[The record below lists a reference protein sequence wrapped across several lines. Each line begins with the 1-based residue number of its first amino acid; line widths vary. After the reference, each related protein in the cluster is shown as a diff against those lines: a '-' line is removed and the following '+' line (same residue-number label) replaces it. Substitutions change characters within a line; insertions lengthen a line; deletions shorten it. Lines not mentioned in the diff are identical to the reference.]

1 MSGRVLVVDD
11 LLPNVKLLE
20 ARLSAEYLTV
30 LTAMNGRDAID
41 ICERGECDMVL
52 LDVMMPEMNGFQV
65 CQHLKSNPSTAHLPI
80 VLVTAL
86 DQPTDRIKG
95 LEAGADDFLTKPVNE
110 VALLARVRS
119 LLRLKIMTDELRTR
133 AVPAEGGLSNAVA
146 KAAAEQGDNGRI
158 LLVEDRQTSIDRMCS
173 ALQQNHTVVIEK
185 DPNAALINAPEG
197 NFDLCIISLG
207 LSSFDPL
214 RLCSQLR
221 ALERTRHLPILVLG
235 DIDDERRIVRA
246 LDIGVNDYLLRP
258 IDRQELSARTKT
270 QVKRR
275 RYSDKLRESLQES
288 VTMAVTDPL
297 TGLNN
302 RRHLTSHLNSLMES
316 SAGAKSLNGIP
327 DLCLL
332 ILDIDHFKQ
341 VNDRYGHDA
350 GDEVLKEFSQRLK
363 KAVRGIDLVC
373 RYGGEE
379 FVALMPDIDE
389 NVAFKL
395 AERIRTSVAME
406 PFAINGGAKTI
417 NVTVSIG
424 MAMLT
429 NKVSTSNE
437 LLKTADMALYRAKN
451 EGRNRVIANAA

>member
-30 LTAMNGRDAID
+30 LTAMNGRDAIE
-41 ICERGECDMVL
+41 ICERGECDLVL

-65 CQHLKSNPSTAHLPI
+65 CQHLKNSPLTAHIPI

-86 DQPTDRIKG
+86 DQPADRVKG

-119 LLRLKIMTDELRTR
+119 LLRIKIMTDELRTR
-133 AVPAEGGLSNAVA
+133 AAPTEGGLGGAVA
-146 KAAAEQGDNGRI
+146 KANAEDGLNGRV
-158 LLVEDRQTSIDRMCS
+158 LLVEDRTSSIERMCS
-173 ALQQNHTVVIEK
+173 ALQQNHIVVIEK
-185 DPNAALINAPEG
+185 DHNAALINAPEG
-197 NFDLCIISLG
+197 NFDLCVISLALEG
-207 LSSFDPL
+207 CDPL

-258 IDRQELSARTKT
+258 IDRLELLARTRT
-270 QVKRR
+270 QVRRR
-275 RYSDKLRESLQES
+275 RYADRLRESLQES

-302 RRHLTSHLNSLMES
+302 RRHLTSHLGSLMDH
-316 SAGAKSLNGIP
+316 SADGKA

-341 VNDRYGHDA
+341 VNDKYGHDA

-373 RYGGEE
+373 RYGGED
-379 FVALMPDIDE
+379 FVVLMPDTDE
-389 NVAFKL
+389 NVAFRV
-395 AERIRTSVAME
+395 AERIRTTVAME
-406 PFAINGGAKTI
+406 PFAIHRGSKTI

-429 NKVSTSNE
+429 SAMSSPGE
-437 LLKTADMALYRAKN
+437 LLKSADMALYRAKN
-451 EGRNRVIANAA
+451 EGRNRVIAHAA

>member
-30 LTAMNGRDAID
+30 LTAMNGKDAIE
-41 ICERGECDMVL
+41 ICEKGECDLVL
-52 LDVMMPEMNGFQV
+52 LDVMMPEMDGFQV
-65 CQHLKSNPSTAHLPI
+65 CKYLKSSPLTAHIPI

-86 DQPTDRIKG
+86 DQPADRVKG

-133 AVPAEGGLSNAVA
+133 AGPADSGLGGAVA
-146 KAAAEQGDNGRI
+146 KANAEDGLNGRVMI
-158 LLVEDRQTSIDRMCS
+158 VEDRMSSIERMCG
-173 ALQQNHTVVIEK
+173 ALQQNHVVVIEK
-185 DPNAALINAPEG
+185 DHNAALINLPEG
-197 NFDLCIISLG
+197 NFDLCVISLALDG
-207 LSSFDPL
+207 CDPL

-221 ALERTRHLPILVLG
+221 ALERTRHLPILVVG

-258 IDRQELSARTKT
+258 VDRQELLARTRT
-270 QVKRR
+270 QIKRR
-275 RYSDKLRESLQES
+275 RYSDRLRESLQES

-302 RRHLTSHLNSLMES
+302 RRHLTSHLGSLMEHA
-316 SAGAKSLNGIP
+316 AGGKA

-341 VNDRYGHDA
+341 VNDKYGHDA
-350 GDEVLKEFSQRLK
+350 GDEVLKEFAQRLK

-379 FVALMPDIDE
+379 FVVLMPDTDE
-389 NVAFKL
+389 NVAFRV
-395 AERIRTSVAME
+395 AERIRTTVAME
-406 PFAINGGAKTI
+406 PFSIHRGEKTI

-429 NKVSTSNE
+429 PNMKTPTE
-437 LLKTADMALYRAKN
+437 ILKSADTALYRAKN

>member
-30 LTAMNGRDAID
+30 LTAMNGKDAIE
-41 ICERGECDMVL
+41 ICEKGECDLIL
-52 LDVMMPEMNGFQV
+52 LDVMMPEMDGFQV
-65 CQHLKSNPSTAHLPI
+65 CKYLKSSPLTAHIPI

-86 DQPTDRIKG
+86 DQPADRVKG

-110 VALLARVRS
+110 IALLARVRS

-133 AVPAEGGLSNAVA
+133 AGPGDGGLGGAIA
-146 KAAAEQGDNGRI
+146 KANAEDGLNGRVM
-158 LLVEDRQTSIDRMCS
+158 LVEDRMSSIERMCG
-173 ALQQNHTVVIEK
+173 ALQQNHVVVVEK
-185 DPNAALINAPEG
+185 DHNAALVNIPEG
-197 NFDLCIISLG
+197 NFDLCIISLALDG
-207 LSSFDPL
+207 CDPL

-221 ALERTRHLPILVLG
+221 ALERTRHLPILVVG
-235 DIDDERRIVRA
+235 DMDDERRIVRA

-258 IDRQELSARTKT
+258 VDRLELLARART
-270 QVKRR
+270 QIKRR
-275 RYSDKLRESLQES
+275 RYADRLRESLQES

-302 RRHLTSHLNSLMES
+302 RRHLTSHLGSLMEHA
-316 SAGAKSLNGIP
+316 AGGNA

-332 ILDIDHFKQ
+332 ILDIDHFKL
-341 VNDRYGHDA
+341 VNDKYGHDA
-350 GDEVLKEFSQRLK
+350 GDDVLKEFAQRLK

-379 FVALMPDIDE
+379 FVVLMPDTDE
-389 NVAFKL
+389 NVAFRV
-395 AERIRTSVAME
+395 AERIRTAVAME
-406 PFAINGGAKTI
+406 PFTIHRGERTI

-429 NKVSTSNE
+429 NNMKTPTE
-437 LLKTADMALYRAKN
+437 ILKCADTALYRAKS

>member
-30 LTAMNGRDAID
+30 LTAMNGKDAID
-41 ICERGECDMVL
+41 ICERGECDLVL

-65 CQHLKSNPSTAHLPI
+65 CQYLKNSPTTSHIPI

-86 DQPTDRIKG
+86 DQPTDRGKG

-119 LLRLKIMTDELRTR
+119 LLRIKIMTDELRTR
-133 AVPAEGGLSNAVA
+133 AGPNESGLGGAIA
-146 KAAAEQGDNGRI
+146 KANAEDGLNGRV
-158 LLVEDRQTSIDRMCS
+158 LLVEDRASSIDRMCS
-173 ALQQNHTVVIEK
+173 ALQQNHVVVVEK
-185 DPNAALINAPEG
+185 DHNAALINAPEG
-197 NFDLCIISLG
+197 NFDLCIISLALDG
-207 LSSFDPL
+207 CDPL

-221 ALERTRHLPILVLG
+221 ALERTRHLPILVIG

-258 IDRQELSARTKT
+258 VDRLELLARTRT

-275 RYSDKLRESLQES
+275 RYADRLRESLQES

-302 RRHLTSHLNSLMES
+302 RRHLTSHLGSLMDHS
-316 SAGAKSLNGIP
+316 VGGKQ

-341 VNDRYGHDA
+341 VNDKYGHDA

-363 KAVRGIDLVC
+363 KTVRGIDLVC

-379 FVALMPDIDE
+379 FVVLMPDTDE
-389 NVAFKL
+389 NVAFRV
-395 AERIRTSVAME
+395 AERIRTNVAME
-406 PFAINGGAKTI
+406 PFSIHRGNKTI

-424 MAMLT
+424 MAML
-429 NKVSTSNE
+429 NNSISSPSE
-437 LLKTADMALYRAKN
+437 LLKCADMALYRAKN